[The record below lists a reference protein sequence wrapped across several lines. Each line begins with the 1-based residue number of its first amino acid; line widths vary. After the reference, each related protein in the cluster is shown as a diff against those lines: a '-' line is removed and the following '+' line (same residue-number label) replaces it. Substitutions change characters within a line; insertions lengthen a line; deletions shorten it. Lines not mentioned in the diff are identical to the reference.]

1 MNNPFGLPDEVMNA
15 IIASATKNMMSGCR
29 AGGVRPNPFEP
40 PTSKQNDTLAED
52 AAKMAKDTKKIYDS
66 FVTVGFNDVQAFELL
81 KLALSR
87 R

>member
-52 AAKMAKDTKKIYDS
+52 AAKMAKAQRKSMIP
-66 FVTVGFNDVQAFELL
+66 LL
-81 KLALSR
+81 LQVSMMCR
-87 R
+87 RSNY

>member
-1 MNNPFGLPDEVMNA
+1 M
-15 IIASATKNMMSGCR
+15 
-29 AGGVRPNPFEP
+29 RPNPFEP

-66 FVTVGFNDVQAFELL
+66 FVTAGFNDVQAFELL

>member
-15 IIASATKNMMSGCR
+15 VIASATKNMAQNCR
-29 AGGVRPNPFEP
+29 ASGLRPNPFEP

-66 FVTVGFNDVQAFELL
+66 FVTAGFNDAQAFELL